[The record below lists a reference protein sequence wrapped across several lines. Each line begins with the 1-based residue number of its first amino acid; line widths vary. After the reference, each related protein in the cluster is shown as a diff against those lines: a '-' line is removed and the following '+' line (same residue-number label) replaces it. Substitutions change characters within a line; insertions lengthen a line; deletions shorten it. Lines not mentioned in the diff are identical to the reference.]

1 MDKYLKRL
9 MKKVNPMAKILMNST
24 FRQQILV
31 NKKLYDRKKIKVI
44 KILEDNKITNVGKNT
59 PYKNDEEDNV

>member
-59 PYKNDEEDNV
+59 PY

>member
-1 MDKYLKRL
+1 

-44 KILEDNKITNVGKNT
+44 KIFEDNKITNVGKNT
-59 PYKNDEEDNV
+59 PYKNDEKDNV

>member
-1 MDKYLKRL
+1 

-59 PYKNDEEDNV
+59 PYKNDEKDNV

>member
-1 MDKYLKRL
+1 
-9 MKKVNPMAKILMNST
+9 MNST

>member
-1 MDKYLKRL
+1 
-9 MKKVNPMAKILMNST
+9 MAKILMNST

-59 PYKNDEEDNV
+59 PYKNDEKDNV

>member
-1 MDKYLKRL
+1 

-59 PYKNDEEDNV
+59 PYKNDEIDNV